1 MALPIN
7 ACIRLSSSPP
17 PPPLPNASPPP
28 LSQWSGWRR
37 NTLAAAAAA
46 MVTIGTVSAMEGPI
60 VLAAETGRAVA
71 APAAE
76 RWSEKR
82 KCPSWHANSLENI
95 MPENLPRPPPHRR
108 SDGLAAYRDAPA
120 LGGGA
125 QLHGYSSGCYSL

>member
-7 ACIRLSSSPP
+7 ACIRLSSS
-17 PPPLPNASPPP
+17 PPLPNASPPP

-46 MVTIGTVSAMEGPI
+46 MVTIGAASAMEAPI

-82 KCPSWHANSLENI
+82 KCPPWHANSLENI

-125 QLHGYSSGCYSL
+125 QLHRYSSGCYSL